1 MSFDGAI
8 AIVSALFCAGLAIGV
23 LFRRGAGLRE
33 RLFSFGMILLAAEN
47 FCEVMSFVSISA
59 RSLANWQGW
68 ALVVKSCVPG
78 VWISFS
84 AIYSRGDRRNVLR
97 EWKWLFIGT
106 TILPLLFALYFH
118 TGLLELDQVSPGEF
132 WIRLLLPGKILNGF
146 LLLGAAVVL
155 MNLEQT
161 SRAAVGTTRWRIKFI
176 ILGIAVI
183 FGVRIFTRSQGLLF
197 SGHDLRLVGFEAM
210 GAFLGCVLIFIGFL
224 RSGFKD
230 LDLYP
235 SRSVLHTSLT
245 ILFVGGYLL
254 IIGLLAQVGTY
265 LGTDFSFRFASLILL
280 LGAICLALILLSEKA
295 RRRLDLFVSR
305 NLRRPRYDFRALW
318 AQFTEAT
325 AEIQDPIALSQAV
338 ARLLSETF
346 HALSVSIWL
355 IDEQT
360 GELKAAASTSGHV
373 EQANQAAGPTAATP
387 DASLL
392 QTLSAPIDLDAM
404 PDDKVARFRAL
415 NRKQFREGGHQ
426 ICVPLRVRGHCYGVA
441 ILSDR
446 VHGTQ
451 YTTEE
456 FDLLGGLADQ
466 IAARLMT
473 LQISSQLIAR
483 KELEALQTVTAFF
496 VHDLKNAAS
505 TLKLMLTN
513 LPVHFADPAF
523 REDAMRGIRQTIGR
537 IDQLISRAGSL
548 RAELELHP
556 TECDL
561 NSLVTESLKGMNG
574 HSDLEW
580 IPKLSPLPPVM
591 ADPERI
597 QSVITNLL
605 LNASE
610 ASGTSR
616 VTIETGR
623 VEEWA
628 SLQVA
633 DNGCGMSPSF
643 VKESLF
649 RPFRST
655 KKKGMGIGMFQAKLI
670 VEAHCGKMSV
680 RSAPGVGTTFRI
692 LLPIQDFP

>member
-23 LFRRGAGLRE
+23 LFKKGAGLPE
-33 RLFSFGMILLAAEN
+33 RIFSIGMILLAVEN
-47 FCEVMSFVSISA
+47 FCEVMSSLSISA
-59 RSLANWQGW
+59 TSLASWQSW
-68 ALVVKSCVPG
+68 AAVVKSCVPG
-78 VWISFS
+78 VWIAFS
-84 AIYSRGDRRNVLR
+84 ASYSRGDGRNFLR
-97 EWKWLFIGT
+97 KWKWLLLGA
-106 TILPLLFALYFH
+106 TILPFLFALSFH
-118 TGLLELDQVSPGEF
+118 ADLVELNQVSPGDF
-132 WIRLLLPGKILNGF
+132 WIHLPLPGKILNGY
-146 LLLGAAVVL
+146 LLLGAAIVL

-161 SRAAVGTTRWRIKFI
+161 SRAAVGTTRWRIKFL
-176 ILGIAVI
+176 ILGVAVI
-183 FGVRIFTRSQGLLF
+183 FGVRIYTRSQGLLF
-197 SGHDLRLVGFEAM
+197 SGHDLRLLGFEAM
-210 GAFLGCVLIFIGFL
+210 GALLGCVLIFIGFL

-254 IIGLLAQVGTY
+254 IVGLLAQVASY
-265 LGTDFSFRFASLILL
+265 LGTDFSFRFAGLIIL

-325 AEIQDPIALSQAV
+325 AEIHDPIALAQAV

-346 HALSVSIWL
+346 HALSVSVWL
-355 IDEQT
+355 LDEQT
-360 GELKAAASTSGHV
+360 GELKVVASTSGQMG
-373 EQANQAAGPTAATP
+373 QAQNPPGPSREKP

-392 QTLSAPIDLDAM
+392 QTLSAPVDLDTIA
-404 PDDKVARFRAL
+404 DEKVARLRIL
-415 NRKQFREGGHQ
+415 VRKQFREGGHQ
-426 ICVPLRVRGHCYGVA
+426 ICVPLRVRDHCYGVA
-441 ILSDR
+441 LLSDR
-446 VHGTQ
+446 VRGMQ

-456 FDLLGGLADQ
+456 FDLLGCLADQ
-466 IAARLMT
+466 TAARLMN

-505 TLKLMLTN
+505 TLNLMLTN

-548 RAELELHP
+548 RAEFELHP
-556 TECDL
+556 SQCDL
-561 NSLVTESLKGMNG
+561 NSLVTESLKSMNG
-574 HSDLEW
+574 HVELEW
-580 IPKLSPLPPVM
+580 VPKLHPLPPVM

-616 VTIETGR
+616 VTIETGQ
-623 VEEWA
+623 VEHWA
-628 SLQVA
+628 SLEVA
-633 DNGCGMSPSF
+633 DNGCGMTPSF
-643 VKESLF
+643 VKDSLF

-655 KKKGMGIGMFQAKLI
+655 KKKGMGIGMFQARLI
-670 VEAHCGKMSV
+670 VEAHRGKMSV
-680 RSAPGVGTTFRI
+680 RSEPGVGTTFRV
-692 LLPIQDFP
+692 LLPI

>member
-1 MSFDGAI
+1 M
-8 AIVSALFCAGLAIGV
+8 
-23 LFRRGAGLRE
+23 
-33 RLFSFGMILLAAEN
+33 
-47 FCEVMSFVSISA
+47 
-59 RSLANWQGW
+59 
-68 ALVVKSCVPG
+68 
-78 VWISFS
+78 
-84 AIYSRGDRRNVLR
+84 
-97 EWKWLFIGT
+97 
-106 TILPLLFALYFH
+106 
-118 TGLLELDQVSPGEF
+118 
-132 WIRLLLPGKILNGF
+132 
-146 LLLGAAVVL
+146 
-155 MNLEQT
+155 
-161 SRAAVGTTRWRIKFI
+161 
-176 ILGIAVI
+176 
-183 FGVRIFTRSQGLLF
+183 
-197 SGHDLRLVGFEAM
+197 
-210 GAFLGCVLIFIGFL
+210 
-224 RSGFKD
+224 
-230 LDLYP
+230 
-235 SRSVLHTSLT
+235 
-245 ILFVGGYLL
+245 
-254 IIGLLAQVGTY
+254 
-265 LGTDFSFRFASLILL
+265 
-280 LGAICLALILLSEKA
+280 
-295 RRRLDLFVSR
+295 
-305 NLRRPRYDFRALW
+305 
-318 AQFTEAT
+318 
-325 AEIQDPIALSQAV
+325 
-338 ARLLSETF
+338 
-346 HALSVSIWL
+346 
-355 IDEQT
+355 
-360 GELKAAASTSGHV
+360 
-373 EQANQAAGPTAATP
+373 
-387 DASLL
+387 
-392 QTLSAPIDLDAM
+392 
-404 PDDKVARFRAL
+404 
-415 NRKQFREGGHQ
+415 
-426 ICVPLRVRGHCYGVA
+426 
-441 ILSDR
+441 
-446 VHGTQ
+446 HGTQ

-466 IAARLMT
+466 TAARLMN

-580 IPKLSPLPPVM
+580 IPKLNPLPPVM

-623 VEEWA
+623 LEEWA

-643 VKESLF
+643 VNESLF

-670 VEAHCGKMSV
+670 VEAHRGKMSV

-692 LLPIQDFP
+692 LLPI